1 MYTESELLRKKRQIE
16 DEKQQAA
23 ELQGELKALEKQ
35 LKDQWGFSSL
45 KEAKQRIQEIEQSIV
60 AIDEE
65 IEETCMLLDEMEV
78 GDE

>member
-23 ELQGELKALEKQ
+23 ELQGELKGLEKQ
-35 LKDQWGFSSL
+35 LKEQWGFSSL
-45 KEAKQRIQEIEQSIV
+45 KEAKAHIQVLDTQIVTIEQ
-60 AIDEE
+60 E
-65 IEETCMLLDEMEV
+65 IEETCQLLEEMEV